1 MTVTPWQILNV
12 TALLNWSCQ
21 VDKCLVVTV
30 TPWQIPNVT
39 VRCKLV
45 LSGGQVSGRDC
56 HTMADTECH
65 GALLNWSCQVDVM
78 SGRDCHTMADTECH
92 GAL

>member
-1 MTVTPWQILNV
+1 MSGRDCHTMADTECHG
-12 TALLNWSCQ
+12 ALLNWPCQ

-30 TPWQIPNVT
+30 TPWQILNVT
-39 VRCKLV
+39 VRCKLF

-65 GALLNWSCQVDVM
+65 GAL
-78 SGRDCHTMADTECH
+78 
-92 GAL
+92 